1 LQDFIKLRGSAK
13 KLADAVN
20 QKYPKFYASVRPY
33 TLQVSKQ
40 TPAILKYLERYR
52 ELYPEAHFPTVY
64 FGIGRLTSGGTV
76 SSRGL
81 LIGAEVNS
89 LGKGVDTS
97 EINPSFV
104 QAMGPVERIP
114 LIVIHELIPRSGR
127 MPGVTKLFHRF
138 ARDLAEKPHDASK
151 WLYNY
156 DTSGDEP
163 ADLGYW
169 LGAEICRSYHA
180 GAEGKAK
187 AIRDV
192 VTLESVEMIV
202 RGSKSGASPVDRIW

>member
-1 LQDFIKLRGSAK
+1 MYP
-13 KLADAVN
+13 DA
-20 QKYPKFYASVRPY
+20 Q
-33 TLQVSKQ
+33 
-40 TPAILKYLERYR
+40 
-52 ELYPEAHFPTVY
+52 FPTVY
-64 FGIGRLTSGGTV
+64 FVIGRLTSGGTV
-76 SSRGL
+76 SDRGL

-104 QAMGPVERIP
+104 HAMGPVERIP
-114 LIVIHELIPRSGR
+114 LIVIHELTHTQAKPVASAKVPAMLARCVGEGAPDFMTELVAGRSINSYSKEWADAR
-127 MPGVTKLFHRF
+127 SDELFHRF
-138 ARDLAEKPHDASK
+138 ARHMAEKPNDASK

-169 LGAEICRSYHA
+169 IGAEICRSYYSQA
-180 GAEGKAK
+180 NDKAK

-192 VTLESVEMIV
+192 VTLGSVETIV
-202 RGSKSGASPVDRIW
+202 RGSKYAWLLDAVK